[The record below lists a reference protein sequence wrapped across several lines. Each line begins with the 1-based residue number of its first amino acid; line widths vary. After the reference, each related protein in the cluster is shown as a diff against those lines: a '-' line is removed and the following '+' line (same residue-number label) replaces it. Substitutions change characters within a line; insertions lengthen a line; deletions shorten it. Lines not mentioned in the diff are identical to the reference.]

1 MTELLYSIRRILR
14 RAGAVTLC
22 AALLLTG
29 APTARAADAITADTM
44 ITVSL
49 TYQSGAVTAAALTAN
64 GFLLGSYDARDA
76 FVQTG
81 ETQRTTLALTA
92 YDNGTI
98 GVQVDGLDY
107 ATVSTGQLVVRAADG
122 GTIGYGGNDYA
133 CDLVVR
139 LENGKL
145 SVLNRL
151 SLDDYVAGVLPYEM
165 VATWP
170 LETLK
175 AGAVAARTYAAS
187 STKHQSS
194 GFDVC
199 TTTCCQVYNGVYTS
213 QGAENVLL
221 AASQTAGICA
231 YYNGQLIEALYH
243 ASSGG
248 LTEDSE
254 NVWSSALPYLRGK
267 VDPYDASSSNP
278 YTSWS
283 YSFTAEELTALIR
296 AGGENCATIVS
307 VEVTGRTAVGNVAE
321 VTFTDATGKTYVFSK
336 DAVRTVFRRSGK
348 VTTFSRTFTISAPNT
363 TQTTQGGTASVITG
377 SGVTTRAVGAVVTAN
392 GTSLVAG
399 TVSAITSRGTTT
411 VDLGGTGGTTT
422 NSTDAWVVSGAGYGH
437 NVGMSQW
444 GAYNMG
450 LQGYTY
456 EDILKFYYT
465 GITLE

>member
-1 MTELLYSIRRILR
+1 MQFLNSLR
-14 RAGAVTLC
+14 RKLRRFGAATLC

-29 APTARAADAITADTM
+29 LPAARATDAITADTT

-49 TYQSGAVTAAALTAN
+49 TYQSGAVSTATLTAN
-64 GFLLGSYDARDA
+64 GFLLGDYDGQDA

-81 ETQRTTLALTA
+81 ETQRTTLTLTA
-92 YDNGTI
+92 YADGTM
-98 GVQVDGLDY
+98 GVQVDGLEY

-122 GTIGYGGNDYA
+122 GTVGYGGHVYEG
-133 CDLVVR
+133 DLVVK
-139 LENGKL
+139 LESGKL

-151 SLDDYVAGVLPYEM
+151 PLDDYVAGVLPYEM

-187 STKHQSS
+187 STKHQAL

-199 TTTCCQVYNGVYTS
+199 TTTCCQVYNGVYSS

-248 LTEDSE
+248 LTENSE
-254 NVWSSALPYLRGK
+254 NVWTSTLPYLRGK

-283 YSFTAEELTALIR
+283 YRFTAEELTALIR

-321 VTFTDATGKTYVFSK
+321 VTFTDAAGKTYVFSK
-336 DAVRTVFRRSGK
+336 DSVRTVFRRSNK
-348 VTTFSRTFTISAPNT
+348 VTAFSRTFTISAPNSAAT
-363 TQTTQGGTASVITG
+363 AQGGTSSVITG
-377 SGVTTRAVGAVVTAN
+377 AGVATRPVGTVISAN

-411 VDLGGTGGTTT
+411 VDLGGTTANDT
-422 NSTDAWVVSGAGYGH
+422 NAWVISGAGNGH

-456 EDILKFYYT
+456 DEILKFYYT